1 MEEKSYNNPDKIYI
15 SVKAVFYP
23 EGGFKPTALVW
34 EDGREY
40 AIDRV
45 TDIRRAA
52 SLKAGGTGIRY
63 TCKVAGKQVY
73 LFLEEDRWFMERRDG

>member
-1 MEEKSYNNPDKIYI
+1 MEEKDYNNPDKIYI
-15 SVKAVFYP
+15 SVRAVFYP
-23 EGGFKPTALVW
+23 DGGFKPTSLIW

-40 AIDRV
+40 QIDRV

-63 TCKVAGKQVY
+63 TCKVAGKQVH
-73 LFLEEDRWFMERRDG
+73 LFLEEDRWFMERKEG

>member
-1 MEEKSYNNPDKIYI
+1 MEVKRYNNPNKVYV

-23 EGGFKPTALVW
+23 DGGFKPTSFIW
-34 EDGREY
+34 EDDREY
-40 AIDRV
+40 NIERV

-63 TCKVAGKQVY
+63 TCQVQNKEVY
-73 LFLEEDRWFMERRDG
+73 LFLEEDRWFMERRRD

>member
-1 MEEKSYNNPDKIYI
+1 MEEKGYNNPDKIYI
-15 SVKAVFYP
+15 SVKAVFFP
-23 EGGFKPTALVW
+23 DGGFKPTSLVW

-40 AIDRV
+40 QIDRV

-63 TCKVAGKQVY
+63 TCRVAGKQVY
-73 LFLEEDRWFMERRDG
+73 LFLEEDRWFMERKEG